1 MIGKVE
7 GLIRLYRVLASLQL
21 KPGGARGVSHNT
33 AYVGSCYKHVS
44 SKSFSLSEIVNFLQ
58 N

>member
-44 SKSFSLSEIVNFLQ
+44 SKSVSLSEIVNFL
-58 N
+58 